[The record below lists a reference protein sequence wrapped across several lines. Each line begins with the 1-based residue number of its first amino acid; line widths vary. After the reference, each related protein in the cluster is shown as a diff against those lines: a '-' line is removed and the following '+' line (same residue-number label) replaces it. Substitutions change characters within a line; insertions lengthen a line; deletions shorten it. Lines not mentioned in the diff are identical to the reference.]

1 MHPLSGVYAAAVT
14 PLKVDFSPDLDSI
27 PLLLDYLARR
37 GCHGV
42 LLLGTTGEGPSFSP
56 EEREQILHAS
66 LQVRTAH
73 PAFHLLAGT
82 GTPSLSETALLTRR
96 AFELGYDGVVVLPPY
111 YYRQANEEGLLAYF
125 SALIRQAVPE
135 DGSLFIYHIPQ
146 LTGVP
151 LSVAWL
157 KRLQAAF
164 PRQFAG
170 LKDSSHDAD
179 FGRQLSEVFGEELV
193 IFTGVD
199 SFFRAALELHAAGCI
214 TAPANLISPD
224 LRRVWDARQA
234 GEDSSQVQARIT
246 NLRHVLERYPPFP
259 PTLKALFARQGVFPH
274 WPVRPPLVEL
284 DVERTE
290 QLAREL
296 AGYGF

>member
-14 PLKVDFSPDLDSI
+14 PLKADFCPDLDAI

-37 GCHGV
+37 GCHGA

-56 EEREQILHAS
+56 EEREQILRAG
-66 LQVRTAH
+66 LQVRAAH

-96 AFELGYDGVVVLPPY
+96 AFELGYDGVLVLPPY
-111 YYRQANEEGLLAYF
+111 YYRQAKEEGLLAYF
-125 SALIRQAVPE
+125 SALIRQAVPA
-135 DGSLFIYHIPQ
+135 DGLLFIYHIPQ
-146 LTGVP
+146 LTGIP
-151 LSVAWL
+151 LSVGWL

-170 LKDSSHDAD
+170 IKDSSHDAD
-179 FGRQLSEVFGEELV
+179 FGRRLGEGFGEELG

-199 SFFRAALELHAAGCI
+199 SFFLAALDLHAAGCI

-224 LRRVWDARQA
+224 LRRIWDARRA
-234 GEDSSQVQARIT
+234 GEDAAALQARVSAIR
-246 NLRHVLERYPPFP
+246 NVLEKYPPFP
-259 PTLKALFARQGVFPH
+259 PALKALFARQGAFPR
-274 WPVRPPLVEL
+274 WPVRPPLADLEA
-284 DVERTE
+284 DRTE
-290 QLAREL
+290 QVAQEL
-296 AGYGF
+296 AEYGF